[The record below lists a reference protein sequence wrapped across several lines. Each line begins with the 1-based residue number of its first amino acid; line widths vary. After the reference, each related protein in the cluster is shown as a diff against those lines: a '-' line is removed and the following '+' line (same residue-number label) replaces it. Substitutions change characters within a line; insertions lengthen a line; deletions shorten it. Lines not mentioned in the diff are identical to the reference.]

1 MDELYLE
8 NPCYGSRKYT
18 AILNR
23 MGYCVGR
30 KLIRRLMKVMGIV
43 AVYQKPRTSIPEKL
57 HIKYPY
63 LLKDLKIERANQV
76 WTSDITY
83 IPMKSG
89 FMYLT
94 VVQDWF
100 SRKILSW
107 RLSNTMDLHFCT
119 EALEEAIIRY
129 GNPEIFNTDQGA
141 QYTSEKFLNILKENE
156 IKISMDGK
164 GRYLDNIMNER
175 FWRTLKYEQIYLNRF
190 EDVMELRRSLLNWIN
205 YYNAKRLHQKLDYR
219 TPDEIY
225 YGLSLYERDIQVQ
238 IKESSLNP
246 IQLLV

>member
-1 MDELYLE
+1 M
-8 NPCYGSRKYT
+8 
-18 AILNR
+18 
-23 MGYCVGR
+23 
-30 KLIRRLMKVMGIV
+30 KLMGIV

-83 IPMKSG
+83 IPMSKG

-107 RLSNTMDLHFCT
+107 RLSNTLDVHFCT
-119 EALEEAIIRY
+119 EALEEAINRY

-175 FWRTLKYEQIYLNRF
+175 FWRTLKYEHIYLNGF
-190 EDVMELRRSLLNWIN
+190 EDVVELKRSLLNWLN
-205 YYNAKRLHQKLDYR
+205 YYNTKRLHQKLDYR

-225 YGLSLYERDIQVQ
+225 RFKLKDLLFILQSYWFNVGYHFILLIFI
-238 IKESSLNP
+238 IKFNFV
-246 IQLLV
+246 II